1 MAYSPMTNSPM
12 MKKVPKLPHFMYK
25 GKSKIKAT
33 TVAQHNKLEAQ
44 GYTHKA
50 PRKTKK

>member
-1 MAYSPMTNSPM
+1 MTNSTT
-12 MKKVPKLPHFMYK
+12 KKVPKFPHFMYK

-33 TVAQHNKLEAQ
+33 TKAQHDKLEAM
-44 GYTHKA
+44 GYTHTA